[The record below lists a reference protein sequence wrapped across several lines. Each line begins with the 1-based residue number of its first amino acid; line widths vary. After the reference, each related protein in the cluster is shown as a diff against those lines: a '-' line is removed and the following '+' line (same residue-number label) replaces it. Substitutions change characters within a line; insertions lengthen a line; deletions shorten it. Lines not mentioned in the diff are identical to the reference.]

1 MADETPTS
9 PPGSWP
15 ETSDNSGGSS
25 DERRHSTP
33 ERKEDEAS
41 GMLKGKEKHKNDT
54 PKRKGMLPAEILEQY
69 A

>member
-15 ETSDNSGGSS
+15 DTSDKGDGSS
-25 DERRHSTP
+25 DEGRHSTP
-33 ERKEDEAS
+33 AREEDVAS
-41 GMLKGKEKHKNDT
+41 GMLKGKGKNKNDA
-54 PKRKGMLPAEILEQY
+54 PKRNSMLPAEILEQY